1 MTRSYS
7 PKNGT
12 DLPAENY
19 PGWHHA
25 LDLAAVPGFFEYPS
39 EPAARYHPDRHGLD
53 GLSFAH
59 V

>member
-7 PKNGT
+7 PKT
-12 DLPAENY
+12 APIYQLKITL
-19 PGWHHA
+19 GWHHA
-25 LDLAAVPGFFEYPS
+25 LDLAAVPGFLRISS